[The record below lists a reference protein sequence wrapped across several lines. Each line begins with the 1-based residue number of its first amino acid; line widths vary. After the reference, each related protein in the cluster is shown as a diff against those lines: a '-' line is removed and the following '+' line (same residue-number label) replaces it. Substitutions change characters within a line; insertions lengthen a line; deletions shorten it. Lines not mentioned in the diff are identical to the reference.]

1 MKRQILVCENDARH
15 AQWLKHHLEVLAAD
29 AEVNCFATT
38 DLERELG
45 ACKAASS
52 ADEVL
57 LLFGVNAAAA
67 DADDDS
73 MTRLERLCRRAD
85 RPPVVAIAAN
95 GNEGC
100 AVRAMR
106 AGAVDYVS
114 RESLTPA
121 LLEGLL
127 QHAARP
133 QQATE
138 TEEVIPQYSTIRL
151 LGESSRSA
159 VYLARSRMLG
169 GNVALKISH
178 VSMEDEEHDRDQLER
193 EHAAVA
199 AIDHPSVVKIHG
211 YGIHAGR
218 EYLAM
223 DYFPCGDLKSR
234 LKHPLS
240 YLQALRYARRVAE
253 ALQVVHSHGLMH
265 RDLKPPNI
273 MLRPDA
279 SIVLID
285 FGLAKRVGSLT
296 RRTAAGV
303 LRGSPYYMSPEQT
316 LGLDLD
322 HRSDL
327 YSLGVILFELLSGDK
342 PYQGSSALEIMEQ
355 HARGARPSLAEVH
368 AAVEPTLERLM
379 ATDREN
385 RFADSAEAAAALRA
399 LEHSAAQSRD
409 SNLITGEYAH
419 VG

>member
-1 MKRQILVCENDARH
+1 LKQEMLVCQSDAQH
-15 AQWLKHHLEVLAAD
+15 AQWLKLHLEVLAPAAD
-29 AEVNCFATT
+29 VRCIDSAELDNMLK
-38 DLERELG
+38 DQ
-45 ACKAASS
+45 SS
-52 ADEVL
+52 GPEEVEG
-57 LLFGVNAAAA
+57 LLFFAVNAAAA
-67 DADDDS
+67 NGAADS
-73 MTRLERLCRRAD
+73 MARMERLCRLAV
-85 RPPVVAIAAN
+85 RPPVVVIAEN
-95 GNEGC
+95 GNESC

-106 AGAVDYVS
+106 CGAADYVT

-121 LLEGLL
+121 LLGELL
-127 QHAARP
+127 RHAARTGP
-133 QQATE
+133 SPEALE
-138 TEEVIPQYSTIRL
+138 LIPEYSTIRL

-169 GNVALKISH
+169 NNVALKISH
-178 VSMEDEEHDRDQLER
+178 ATLEDEEQDRDQLER

-211 YGIHAGR
+211 YGIEAGR

-223 DYFPCGDLKSR
+223 DYFPCGDLKAR
-234 LKHPLS
+234 LRHPLT
-240 YLQALRYARRVAE
+240 YVQALRYARRIAE
-253 ALQVVHSHGLMH
+253 GLQVVHSHGLMH

-316 LGLDLD
+316 LGMDLD

-342 PYQGSSALEIMEQ
+342 PYQGSSALEVMEQ
-355 HARGARPSLAEVH
+355 HSRGARPNLAEVH
-368 AAVEPTLERLM
+368 AEVEPTLAMLM
-379 ATDREN
+379 ATERDE
-385 RFADSAEAAAALRA
+385 RFPDAAAAVAALTA
-399 LEHSAAQSRD
+399 LEQSAAQSKAATVLSGD
-409 SNLITGEYAH
+409 YAD

>member
-1 MKRQILVCENDARH
+1 LKKQLLVCENDAQH
-15 AQWLKHHLEVLAAD
+15 AQWLKHHLEVLAAE
-29 AEVNCFATT
+29 AEVRCFSGA
-38 DLERELG
+38 ELG
-45 ACKAASS
+45 AVLEAGKTGSD
-52 ADEVL
+52 ADEML
-57 LLFGVNAAAA
+57 LLFGLDVAAPDAA
-67 DADDDS
+67 VDS
-73 MTRLERLCRRAD
+73 LAGLERLCRRAD
-85 RPPVVAIAAN
+85 RPPVVAIAAG
-95 GNEGC
+95 GNEAS

-106 AGAVDYVS
+106 AGAADYL
-114 RESLTPA
+114 RRDGLTPA
-121 LLEGLL
+121 LLEGVLR
-127 QHAARP
+127 HAARP
-133 QQATE
+133 ANPLATE
-138 TEEVIPQYSTIRL
+138 ELIPQYSTIRL

-169 GNVALKISH
+169 VNVALKISH
-178 VSMEDEEHDRDQLER
+178 ASMEDEDLDRDQLER

-211 YGIHAGR
+211 YGIQAGR

-223 DYFPCGDLKSR
+223 DYFPCGDLKAR
-234 LKHPLS
+234 LRHPLT
-240 YLQALRYARRVAE
+240 YLQALRYARRIAE

-316 LGLDLD
+316 QGLELD

-342 PYQGSSALEIMEQ
+342 PYQGSSALEVMEQ

-368 AAVEPTLERLM
+368 AAVEPTLARLM
-379 ATDREN
+379 AVDREQ
-385 RFADSAEAAAALRA
+385 RYADSAEAVAALRA
-399 LEHSAAQSRD
+399 LEHAAAQSKD
-409 SNLITGEYAH
+409 SDPMTGEYAH